1 MISKPKLIRITT
13 VPDSLFGLLPEQML
27 YMSQNGFDVTMMS
40 ADNHFREKAIE
51 NEKCPHII
59 VPLTRKITPFQDLY
73 CIALMI
79 YHFIKIKPDIVHTH
93 TPKAGLIGMIAA
105 YICRV
110 PVRLHTVAGL
120 PLMVQKGFKYKL
132 LLAIEKITYFCANK
146 VFPNSYS
153 LKKYMLEKNMC
164 PLSKLDI
171 IGFGS
176 SNGINLKKFSAE
188 HLDKKTLS
196 TLKEEIKHDEKNTY
210 LLSVGRVVKD
220 KGIEELVA
228 AFIEVKKENANLK
241 LILVGSYEN
250 DLDPISKSTLDII
263 QNNEDIIAYGHSNRI
278 EYFMELSDLFIHA
291 SYREGFPNVLLQA
304 GAMNCPIIC
313 SKIPGNIDVV
323 AANETG
329 LLFEVQNTSDLQK
342 ILSLALNN
350 ESQTKIFASNLSIIV
365 KNRFERGFVHSKIK
379 EEYIKFLS
387 K

>member
-1 MISKPKLIRITT
+1 
-13 VPDSLFGLLPEQML
+13 
-27 YMSQNGFDVTMMS
+27 
-40 ADNHFREKAIE
+40 
-51 NEKCPHII
+51 
-59 VPLTRKITPFQDLY
+59 
-73 CIALMI
+73 
-79 YHFIKIKPDIVHTH
+79 
-93 TPKAGLIGMIAA
+93 
-105 YICRV
+105 
-110 PVRLHTVAGL
+110 
-120 PLMVQKGFKYKL
+120 
-132 LLAIEKITYFCANK
+132 
-146 VFPNSYS
+146 
-153 LKKYMLEKNMC
+153 MLEKNMC